1 MPSGRKKSAKSV
13 DVAFE
18 TLKELLIS
26 YPVKTGKRVKES
38 ELAQPPG
45 VSRAPLRELTC
56 NQLET
61 RLDIDRNLGHTR
73 ECGFAMLGQICG
85 VT

>member
-1 MPSGRKKSAKSV
+1 M
-13 DVAFE
+13 AFE

-26 YPVKTGKRVKES
+26 YPFKPGGRFNERKLVKR
-38 ELAQPPG
+38 PC

-56 NQLET
+56 KQLET

>member
-26 YPVKTGKRVKES
+26 YPFNPSKRFKAN
-38 ELAQPPG
+38 ELAHPPG
-45 VSRAPLRELTC
+45 VSRAPLRDLTC
-56 NQLET
+56 KQLET
-61 RLDIDRNLGHTR
+61 HLDIVRNLGHRR
-73 ECGFAMLGQICG
+73 EYGFAMLGEICS